1 MVTTC
6 IVPCCRKR
14 SDKCPQLRY
23 FRIPAVRLNEGD
35 VTRELSNRRRATWIA
50 RINRANFYP
59 TAAHRVCSLHFV
71 KGEPSQL
78 YDQVNPDWAPS
89 LKLGVTLKAISHTD
103 KEEEVESES
112 ALSSQGDGEL
122 PSRHKD
128 IKPVEANLKS
138 VDPPSQPLDCASESS
153 SVDSFCPGGDGT
165 EEPTEH
171 VPQTVAL
178 HVRLVDCRAR
188 LGPNGV
194 CVVKEEGG
202 ELGRNCNFEGD
213 GSQIGLHGDDPS
225 APQEGAKNR
234 RLRSYECSTCRKLFL
249 RLHKATRT
257 AEKAY
262 RCSQCVKRFTLPP
275 NFRKHEGVSSRV
287 GPHRCSQCDV
297 SFTQLSNLKR
307 HELQHTGELSH
318 VCTAC
323 GKAFARQDLLRKH
336 QRRHTRERPYTCTQC
351 PKSFSW
357 ASSLRHHLTT
367 HADQTSQNLRGNSC
381 SAKNHQGTPAGAK
394 PHQCSQ
400 CDKTFCRKAD
410 LRVHLKRHTGERRYL
425 CQYCGKTYSDPQS
438 LTVHQRAHTGER
450 PFRCSWCGKR
460 FARSSALR
468 SHETQHTG
476 KRPHV
481 CDVCGRAFARRDL
494 LRKHQRTHTG
504 EKPYH
509 CSICGK
515 HFGYL
520 ASLKKHQKDMHT
532 VMAGDHRCSRCGK
545 RFATAQD
552 LRTHGCITTKKQQN
566 SVEDIFSG
574 ALQDFAKELVL
585 PLI

>member
-14 SDKCPQLRY
+14 SDKCPLLRY

-35 VTRELSNRRRATWIA
+35 VTRELTDRRRATWIA

-59 TAAHRVCSLHFV
+59 TAAHRVCSQHFV

-78 YDQVNPDWAPS
+78 YDRTNPDWAPS
-89 LKLGVTLKAISHTD
+89 LKLGVTLEATSHTD
-103 KEEEVESES
+103 KEVEVESGPAQS
-112 ALSSQGDGEL
+112 NQGDHEL

-128 IKPVEANLKS
+128 NKPTEANLKS
-138 VDPPSQPLDCASESS
+138 VDSLSQSLVCASESS
-153 SVDSFCPGGDGT
+153 SVDSFGSNGDGT
-165 EEPTEH
+165 EESSEH
-171 VPQTVAL
+171 VPQTEV
-178 HVRLVDCRAR
+178 HVRLVDCRDQ
-188 LGPNGV
+188 LGPNGIYII
-194 CVVKEEGG
+194 KG
-202 ELGRNCNFEGD
+202 EEGD
-213 GSQIGLHGDDPS
+213 GSNSQIGPRGDDPA
-225 APQEGAKNR
+225 APQEGARNR
-234 RLRSYECSTCRKLFL
+234 RSLRSYECSACGKLFL
-249 RLHKATRT
+249 RLRVATHA
-257 AEKAY
+257 AEKPH
-262 RCSQCVKRFTLPP
+262 RCSQCAKRFTPPPP
-275 NFRKHEGVSSRV
+275 NFRKPERAASSRV
-287 GPHRCSQCDV
+287 RPHRCSQCDA

-318 VCTAC
+318 VCATC
-323 GKAFARQDLLRKH
+323 GKAFGRQDLLRKH
-336 QRRHTRERPYTCTQC
+336 RRLHTRERPYSCTRC

-367 HADQTSQNLRGNSC
+367 HADQTSRNLPGNSC
-381 SAKNHQGTPAGAK
+381 SAENHQSTPAEVK
-394 PHQCSQ
+394 PYQCSQ

-410 LRVHLKRHTGERRYL
+410 LRVHLKRHSGERRYL

-438 LTVHQRAHTGER
+438 LTIHQRAHTGER
-450 PFRCSWCGKR
+450 PFECSWCGKR

-481 CDVCGRAFARRDL
+481 CEACGRAFARRDL

-532 VMAGDHRCSRCGK
+532 VMERGGQRCSRCGK

-552 LRTHGCITTKKQQN
+552 LRTHGCTTKKQQH
-566 SVEDIFSG
+566 SVEDVFSG